1 MSEVASGPRSA
12 SAVDQVLEA
21 LADPTRRRLLM
32 ALGSRPASSATALA
46 ADLPVTRQAVAKHLA
61 TLEEAGLVTGH
72 RVGREVLYR
81 VEPDGLTA
89 TASWMTA
96 LARAWDER
104 LSRLKRE
111 AETDTLGG

>member
-1 MSEVASGPRSA
+1 MSDAASGPR

-21 LADPTRRRLLM
+21 LADPTRRHLLL

-46 ADLPVTRQAVAKHLA
+46 ADLPVSRQAVAKHLA
-61 TLEEAGLVTGH
+61 TLEEAGLVAGH

-81 VEPDGLTA
+81 VRPDGLTA
-89 TASWMTA
+89 TASWMTT
-96 LARAWDER
+96 LARAWDDR